1 MVDYDSSSLKNSAQP
16 YKRRIASHQQRQQ
29 RQQLMQG
36 SAEEETERMWRNF
49 VSGEIVENWN

>member
-36 SAEEETERMWRNF
+36 SAEEETERM
-49 VSGEIVENWN
+49 